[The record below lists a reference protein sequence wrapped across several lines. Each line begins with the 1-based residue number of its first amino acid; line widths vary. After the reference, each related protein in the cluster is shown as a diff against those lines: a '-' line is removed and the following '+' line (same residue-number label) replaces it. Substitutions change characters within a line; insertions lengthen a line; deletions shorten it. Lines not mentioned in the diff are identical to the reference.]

1 MQSSWLRKI
10 TSRWFQKE
18 RTWSHSVV
26 SDSLRPHEL
35 HAAYQS
41 PLSLGFSRQE
51 YWSGLTFPSPG
62 YLRNPEIELLVS
74 RIAVRRF
81 TIWATREAK
90 MISESESEVA
100 QSCLTLCDA
109 VDCSLPGSFVHGF
122 LQARILEWV
131 AMPSFRG
138 SSQPR
143 DPTQVSPTAGRF
155 FAILSHNL
163 LAYIL
168 KLIFS
173 NHLNHYYNTAT
184 INVCCL

>member
-1 MQSSWLRKI
+1 MQSSWLKKI

-41 PLSLGFSRQE
+41 PLSMGFSRQE

-74 RIAVRRF
+74 CIAVRRF

-109 VDCSLPGSFVHGF
+109 VDCSLPGSFVHGI
-122 LQARILEWV
+122 LQARILERV
-131 AMPSFRG
+131 AISFSMGYSRSG
-138 SSQPR
+138 DQTRVSSI
-143 DPTQVSPTAGRF
+143 AGRRF
-155 FAILSHNL
+155 NL
-163 LAYIL
+163 WA
-168 KLIFS
+168 KE
-173 NHLNHYYNTAT
+173 
-184 INVCCL
+184 